1 MKKVLAAVLCLA
13 MLLIAGG
20 ALAATQEITVFRAN
34 EPTTLDRVAATI
46 DEAGKFIL
54 WDASEPLFRIID
66 GATTPSGAESY
77 TYDED
82 TLTYTFTL
90 RDNYWEDGV
99 KVTAQDYLYSFQ
111 RMVDPSNAYGYI
123 SDIYC
128 IVNAEEIYA
137 GTKEVAELGVTAPDE
152 KTLVV
157 QLNAVTPAFLE
168 VVPFYPQRQDFVESK
183 GDAYG
188 NDVANFLSC
197 GPFKLTGWE
206 HNSLLTLEKNDQYW
220 DAENVKLEKV
230 NVLISNDNNA
240 RYSAM
245 LNGTLDYWETNDPD
259 YIAHF
264 EADDAFTTV
273 DQYLPTLTF
282 VLFNGQDE
290 LLQNTK
296 IRQALSLA
304 INREFFVEAMYKSVY
319 PAAYGLTSSAIG
331 INGVALRDVTP
342 EPVRVLAEENPDPR
356 ALFIEGLEE
365 LGLDPDPSK
374 ITVTFS
380 ISSSATTDDTI
391 ALYQAMWGETL
402 GINVVA
408 DVSEWA
414 SFWTDCKAGDFQI
427 GTLAWSGEVDISF
440 LFNLFLTDSAQM
452 PCFTCSDEFD
462 ALVKKANQSTDAD
475 ERLALYGEAEK
486 IMMADLAAIAP
497 VCYRVNKA
505 VLRSNI
511 KGWDYNVFSTAGH
524 RYVYVED

>member
-1 MKKVLAAVLCLA
+1 MKKVFAALICLVMLMAAVGA
-13 MLLIAGG
+13 M
-20 ALAATQEITVFRAN
+20 AATQEITVFRQN

-54 WDASEPLFRIID
+54 WDTSEPLFRII
-66 GATTPSGAESY
+66 GATELSGAESY

-82 TLTYTFTL
+82 TMTYTFVI

-111 RMVDPSNAYGYI
+111 SMVDPSNAYGYI

-128 IVNAEEIYA
+128 IENAEAIYA
-137 GTKEVAELGVTAPDE
+137 GQMDVAELGVTAPDE
-152 KTLVV
+152 KTLVIK
-157 QLNAVTPAFLE
+157 LNEVTPAFLE
-168 VVPFYPQRQDFVESK
+168 VVPLYPQRKDFVEAK

-188 NDVANFLSC
+188 NDVDNFLSC
-197 GPFKLTGWE
+197 GPFKLTGWD
-206 HNSLLTLEKNDQYW
+206 HNSMLTLVKNDKYW
-220 DAENVKLEKV
+220 DADNVKLEKV

-264 EADDAFTTV
+264 ESDAGFTCV
-273 DQYLPTLTF
+273 DLYTPTLTF

-290 LLQNTK
+290 LLKNTK

-319 PAAYGLTSSAIG
+319 PPAYGLTSSAIG
-331 INGVALRDVTP
+331 INGVALRDVAP
-342 EPVRVLAEENPDPR
+342 EPVKVLAESVPDPR
-356 ALFIEGLEE
+356 ALFIEGLNE
-365 LGLDPDPSK
+365 LGMDPDPSK
-374 ITVTFS
+374 VTVKFS
-380 ISSSATTDDTI
+380 ISSGATTDDTI
-391 ALYQAMWGETL
+391 ALYQAMWGEIL
-402 GINVVA
+402 GINVEA

-452 PCFTCSDEFD
+452 PCFTYSEEFD
-462 ALVKKANQSTDAD
+462 ELVKSANKSIDAQ
-475 ERLALYGEAEK
+475 ERLDKYAQAEK